1 MVCFKY
7 IYEYNFNGN
16 CFILKNNIWFDVFY
30 YIKVRIVMLMVL
42 DKNVI
47 FIEVFI
53 IDIYV
58 LVIII

>member
-1 MVCFKY
+1 
-7 IYEYNFNGN
+7 
-16 CFILKNNIWFDVFY
+16 
-30 YIKVRIVMLMVL
+30 MLMIL

-58 LVIII
+58 LVIVIQRNENGGNGG

>member
-1 MVCFKY
+1 MF
-7 IYEYNFNGN
+7 F
-16 CFILKNNIWFDVFY
+16 F
-30 YIKVRIVMLMVL
+30 YIKVRIVMLMIL

>member
-1 MVCFKY
+1 MF
-7 IYEYNFNGN
+7 F
-16 CFILKNNIWFDVFY
+16 F
-30 YIKVRIVMLMVL
+30 YIKVRIVMLMIL

-58 LVIII
+58 LVIVI